1 MWVGGGGWKD
11 EETAK
16 TTAGRQAKGV
26 REGLSAAAAAE
37 LSNYNRKKKEA
48 VGPGRPQGEIRDTL
62 VRGRRVD
69 NLRG

>member
-1 MWVGGGGWKD
+1 M
-11 EETAK
+11 
-16 TTAGRQAKGV
+16 
-26 REGLSAAAAAE
+26 REGLSAAAAAK

-48 VGPGRPQGEIRDTL
+48 VGPGGPQGEIRDTV